1 MSREMPLP
9 GNDAELSNQ
18 LAAAKEMNYSLR
30 KASGELE
37 RQNSQLRVDMQS
49 LNDLYYVGHKQ
60 FLEAQIEVKSL
71 SMVKEEKKEL
81 LTQMS
86 KLNAHLDIA
95 QKAENLMKN
104 EKMIILQ
111 NHQIELNKILNSN
124 EENQRIL
131 ENTVRDLQNKA
142 NVLSDREKMGS
153 EDRVAT
159 EHRLESL
166 TVQSAYQES
175 SLKREVTAL
184 QNYTDLLQRSSVDKE
199 TDLIAMTATTADMS
213 KKHKILESEMLLKIS
228 EMVEITSLLKVQN
241 QELEKDVSSLFE
253 ELKSSKS
260 VAAIRAS
267 EKDELILVISQV
279 RNQKLHLEE
288 NIVVLQSEVESLKAK
303 AVADNLES
311 ATLLQQ
317 LSEDQAKHSAFVT
330 RSQDI
335 ETAFNSETRKQSV
348 KCVAL
353 EAKLLK
359 QEKAE
364 QQERATATHMAAMLR
379 EELEKRVDELTSAI
393 SQRSALEEERPS
405 LLKRIEEL
413 EAGMKSKEIQI
424 KKGAEVQVELEPR
437 LLF

>member
-1 MSREMPLP
+1 MPLP

-71 SMVKEEKKEL
+71 SMVKEEKKDL
-81 LTQMS
+81 LTQIS

-95 QKAENLMKN
+95 QKAENLIKN
-104 EKMIILQ
+104 EKVIILQ

-131 ENTVRDLQNKA
+131 GNTVRDLQNRA
-142 NVLSDREKMGS
+142 NVLQDREKMGS

-175 SLKREVTAL
+175 SLKREVAAL

-260 VAAIRAS
+260 VSAIRAS

-279 RNQKLHLEE
+279 RDQKLHLEE

-317 LSEDQAKHSAFVT
+317 LSEDQAKHSAFVI

-353 EAKLLK
+353 EAKLS
-359 QEKAE
+359 
-364 QQERATATHMAAMLR
+364 ATALAFKLS
-379 EELEKRVDELTSAI
+379 TSD
-393 SQRSALEEERPS
+393 
-405 LLKRIEEL
+405 
-413 EAGMKSKEIQI
+413 
-424 KKGAEVQVELEPR
+424 
-437 LLF
+437 